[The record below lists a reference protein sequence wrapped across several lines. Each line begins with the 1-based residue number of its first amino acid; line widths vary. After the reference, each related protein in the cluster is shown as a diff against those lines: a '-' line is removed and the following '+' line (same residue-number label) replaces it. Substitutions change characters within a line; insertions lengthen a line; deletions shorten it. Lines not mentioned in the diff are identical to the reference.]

1 MTFTDHIKSGRVVI
15 VGGGIAALETVLAL
29 HQLGEAQLD
38 VTLIA
43 PEPAFTLRPMTVA
56 VPFAP
61 EGHIDQLPLDAFMAE
76 HGGAFRRDAMRRV
89 DAERKVV
96 ESVTG
101 TEIAYDSL
109 VLVPG
114 ASARPAFTH
123 AFTFASDPM
132 ALTGI
137 LADLAQGWSRSA
149 AFVVPHGCTWPLPLY
164 ELALMTA
171 DRVWGMNKDGVD
183 LHLVTPELSP
193 LGIFG
198 PEASDEISSLLA
210 AAGITPHLGVNA
222 TVPKPGCVG
231 LGGDRPPLHVDRIVA
246 LPVLDGP
253 RVDGIP
259 SDAHGFIPVDDFGR
273 VTGVSDV
280 YAAGDATNQ
289 PIKQGGLACQQAD
302 AVAAHIVAAA
312 GADIEPEPAHL
323 VLRGRLLTGS
333 QDRFLRRE
341 AGDTSGTAASEP
353 LWWPPAK
360 VSSRYLAPYLA
371 ARDLVTLPPD
381 DDHSEGIDVCVPVAW
396 HDHYRED
403 VLGLNT
409 LG

>member
-1 MTFTDHIKSGRVVI
+1 MTFTDHIHPRRVVI

-29 HQLGEAQLD
+29 HHLAEAQLD

-43 PEPAFTLRPMTVA
+43 PERAFTLRPMTV
-56 VPFAP
+56 VEPFAQ
-61 EGHIDQLPLDAFMAE
+61 GRAQQLPLDAFMTE
-76 HGGAFRRDAMRRV
+76 HSGTFRRDGMFRV
-89 DAERKVV
+89 DTERTLVECVSGAE
-96 ESVTG
+96 
-101 TEIAYDSL
+101 IPYDSL

-123 AFTFASDPM
+123 AFTFADDPM

-137 LADLAQGWSRSA
+137 LADLEQGWSKSV
-149 AFVVPHGCTWPLPLY
+149 AFVVPPGTTWPLPLY

-171 DRVWGMNKDGVD
+171 DRVWGMNMDSVD

-193 LGIFG
+193 LAIFG
-198 PEASDEISSLLA
+198 AEASDEVSSLLA
-210 AAGITPHLGVNA
+210 AAGITPHVGIGA
-222 TVPKPGCVG
+222 TVSKSGLVG
-231 LGGDRPPLHVDRIVA
+231 LGPDRPPLEVDRIVA
-246 LPVLDGP
+246 LPLLDGP
-253 RVDGIP
+253 RVDGVP
-259 SDAHGFIPVDDFGR
+259 CDARGFIPVDDFGR
-273 VTGVSDV
+273 VTGAPDV

-312 GADIEPEPAHL
+312 GADITPEPAHL
-323 VLRGRLLTGS
+323 VLRGRLLTGR

-341 AGDTSGTAASEP
+341 AGDPSGTAASEP

-360 VSSRYLAPYLA
+360 VSSRYLAPYLTD
-371 ARDLVTLPPD
+371 RDLLTLPPY
-381 DDHSEGIDVCVPVAW
+381 DDHDEGIDVCIPVAW
-396 HDHYRED
+396 NEHNRED
-403 VLGLNT
+403 VLGLKS